1 MIQELGYWGTEERG
15 KSLEEL
21 EMATTDPRIDKYID
35 SAPEYAQPILKHLRD
50 LVHEACPDVVETLK
64 WRNAAFEHHGLLCG
78 FAAFKNH
85 AMFGF
90 WKSKLLVERG
100 FPEVGNLKS
109 LADLPGDRQLIR
121 TIKEAAKLNEQG
133 IRQERTKRAAK
144 PALKTPS
151 YFMAAVKKNKK
162 AHAHFQTFSPSR
174 KRDYVEWITDAK
186 SDDTRTKRLTQAVAW
201 ISEGKSRN
209 WKYERA

>member
-1 MIQELGYWGTEERG
+1 M
-15 KSLEEL
+15 KF
-21 EMATTDPRIDKYID
+21 DPRVDAYIQN
-35 SAPEYAQPILKHLRD
+35 APEYARPILKHLRE
-50 LVHEACPDVVETLK
+50 LIHEACPDVVETLK
-64 WRNAAFEHHGLLCG
+64 WRNPSFEHLGLLCG

-90 WKSKLLVERG
+90 WKSKLLVEHG
-100 FPEVGNLKS
+100 FPEVGDLKS
-109 LADLPGDRQLIR
+109 LADLPSDRQLIR

-133 IRQERTKRAAK
+133 IKQERQKAAPRPVPK
-144 PALKTPS
+144 APA

-162 AHAHFQTFSPSR
+162 ALAHFQAFSPSK

-201 ISEGKSRN
+201 ISEGKARN